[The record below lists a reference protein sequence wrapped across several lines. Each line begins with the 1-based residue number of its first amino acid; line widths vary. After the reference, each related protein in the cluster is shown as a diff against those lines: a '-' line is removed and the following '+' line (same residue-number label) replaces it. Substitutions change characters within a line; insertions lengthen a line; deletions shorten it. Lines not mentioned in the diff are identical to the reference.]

1 MATKITMPALGL
13 TMTEGVIRRWWKRE
27 GEPVQ
32 KGVPL
37 FEVETDKALVDVESP
52 DDGLLL
58 QVLVGTEQA
67 VPVGTIVGVIGA
79 DKEDIS
85 AILAE
90 AVTSP
95 QTDAGTDLPPPVDA
109 TRPASPARTKLISPR
124 ARKLAKEHNVEW
136 GSLEGT
142 GPDGQITESDVQ
154 RSITEPSTKQPR
166 AGTADVIRPLSKT
179 RQIIAERLTKSL
191 HERAHIYLTMPV
203 EMYAALDFCNQSPA
217 DSGTP
222 LGNASLSPNDLIV
235 KAVAI
240 CLREYPWVNS
250 TLIEKEVHLH
260 SSVNIG
266 FAVSSEDGT
275 LVVPVL
281 RGVEGMSLAEI
292 ANTRRSLVQKAADRR
307 LAPDEMLGS
316 TFTISNLGIYGV
328 EQFTAIINPPEMG
341 ILAVGAITEELRIIQ
356 GGLFVRP
363 MMRVTLG
370 VDHRVVDGA
379 QAAQFLRR
387 FKTLLEQPQPLT
399 GSKEGR

>member
-1 MATKITMPALGL
+1 MPMLGL

-58 QVLVGTEQA
+58 RVLVGTEQV
-67 VPVGTIVGVIGA
+67 VPVGTIVGVIGVE
-79 DKEDIS
+79 KEDIT

-90 AVTSP
+90 AVTASP
-95 QTDAGTDLPPPVDA
+95 TEAGTDLPPGVDA
-109 TRPASPARTKLISPR
+109 PKPASPSHPKLISPR
-124 ARKLAKEHNVEW
+124 ARKLAEEHNIEW
-136 GSLEGT
+136 RSLEGT
-142 GPDGQITESDVQ
+142 GPDGQVTEKDVQLRITEL
-154 RSITEPSTKQPR
+154 STKPCR
-166 AGTADVIRPLSKT
+166 PSAPDVVQPLSKT
-179 RQIIAERLTKSL
+179 RQIIAERLTRSL
-191 HERAHIYLTMPV
+191 HERAHIYLTIPV
-203 EMYAALDFCNQSPA
+203 EMHAALDFCSQSPA

-222 LGNASLSPNDLIV
+222 LESASLSVNDLIV

-250 TLIEKEVHLH
+250 TLVEKEVRLH

-266 FAVSSEDGT
+266 FAVSAQDGT
-275 LVVPVL
+275 LMVPVL

-292 ANTRRSLVQKAADRR
+292 ANTRQLLVQKAAQRR
-307 LAPDEMLGS
+307 ITPDEMLGS
-316 TFTISNLGIYGV
+316 TFTVSNLGMYGV
-328 EQFTAIINPPEMG
+328 EQFTSIINPPETG
-341 ILAVGAITEELRIIQ
+341 VLAVGAITEEPRIIQ

-387 FKTLLEQPQPLT
+387 FKTLLEQPQSLT
-399 GSKEGR
+399 ASKEGK